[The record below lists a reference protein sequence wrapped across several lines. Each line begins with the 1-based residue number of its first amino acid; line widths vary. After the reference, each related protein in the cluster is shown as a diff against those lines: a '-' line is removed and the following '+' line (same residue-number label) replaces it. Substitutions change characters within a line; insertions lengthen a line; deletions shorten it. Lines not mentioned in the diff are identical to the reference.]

1 MKKRILLIDD
11 DELVLDSFEM
21 ILTDLGFEV
30 VICPESEKGEKLAI
44 DAAFDLILTDIR
56 MPGHNGAQVVRT
68 ILAARPEAC
77 IYALTAYPGDP
88 LVQAALESGAK
99 GVMKK
104 PFEIAKILDLLKD

>member
-21 ILTDLGFEV
+21 ILTDFGFEV
-30 VICPESEKGEKLAI
+30 VICSVGVEGERLAL
-44 DAAFDLILTDIR
+44 ASTFDLILTDIR
-56 MPGHNGAQVVRT
+56 MPGHNGAQVVRS
-68 ILAARPEAC
+68 ILDARPEAC

-88 LVQAALESGAK
+88 LVQAALEAGAR